1 MLALQEYNYI
11 ELEDVIQRLG
21 SEEFEDI
28 VRDRVILLESV
39 KVVKA
44 RYMEAF
50 AMRNYKKRITRVYI
64 NLTNRCNSDCVYC
77 FASAQR
83 TGADLDYNMVLEAL
97 PKVFANCGKK
107 ISICFFGGEP
117 TLKFDL
123 IRQIVSYIEK
133 EFSEFD
139 VSYDM
144 VTNGIELSR
153 DKMCFVKDKF
163 NKLTVSIDGGYEYM
177 LNSRVRDR
185 KKLDMLYENVREACK
200 IFDRTSIRA
209 TITEKTTNIVDSY
222 TFFKN
227 LGAKNIRFKPVSGC
241 SEEAYMIRDWRY
253 VFEQM
258 RQLAKVVETDISSGT
273 VRLVFPFSMYM
284 NQFKR
289 HCTKITGCNM
299 NIVTIGQKG
308 DIYPCYRFADDR
320 DFVLDP
326 GQDKWGEKIPLNLVD
341 DKSECARCWCRYI
354 CGGGCYA
361 DSLYYMGDWKQT
373 YRSHCGYIRE
383 SIKLSLYMYKN
394 IEERH
399 EENSK

>member
-153 DKMCFVKDKF
+153 DKMCFVPSIW
-163 NKLTVSIDGGYEYM
+163 LTQ
-177 LNSRVRDR
+177 
-185 KKLDMLYENVREACK
+185 
-200 IFDRTSIRA
+200 
-209 TITEKTTNIVDSY
+209 
-222 TFFKN
+222 
-227 LGAKNIRFKPVSGC
+227 
-241 SEEAYMIRDWRY
+241 Y
-253 VFEQM
+253 VAEM
-258 RQLAKVVETDISSGT
+258 RL
-273 VRLVFPFSMYM
+273 
-284 NQFKR
+284 
-289 HCTKITGCNM
+289 
-299 NIVTIGQKG
+299 
-308 DIYPCYRFADDR
+308 
-320 DFVLDP
+320 
-326 GQDKWGEKIPLNLVD
+326 
-341 DKSECARCWCRYI
+341 
-354 CGGGCYA
+354 
-361 DSLYYMGDWKQT
+361 
-373 YRSHCGYIRE
+373 
-383 SIKLSLYMYKN
+383 
-394 IEERH
+394 
-399 EENSK
+399 